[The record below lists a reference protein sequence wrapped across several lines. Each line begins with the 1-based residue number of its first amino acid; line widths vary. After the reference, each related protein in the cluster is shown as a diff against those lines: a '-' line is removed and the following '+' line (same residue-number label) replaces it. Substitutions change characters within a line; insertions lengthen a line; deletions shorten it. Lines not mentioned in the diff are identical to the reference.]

1 MTFRLL
7 FALSLTSFTR
17 AAEKPNILFLL
28 SDDQSWAGLSVAMH
42 PDIPGSKSPTSLTPN
57 LEKFAAQSMRFSAAY
72 APSPVCSPTRISL
85 QTGMTC
91 ATLQWTKA
99 APVLTA
105 ADGYQLIPPVHR
117 KAIREDE
124 TTIAEVLKTAGYAT
138 AHYGKWHLNGGGPE
152 AHGYDESDGDTGNEQ
167 SSRFKGD
174 NPVDIYGMGTR
185 ATTFMEKSKEAGKPF
200 FIQMS
205 YNALHSPEN
214 ASPESIEKF
223 TALMPN
229 SPDRIV
235 QRAALTYD
243 LDTGVGKLLADL
255 DALDLAENTY
265 VIYMS
270 DNGGGGG
277 GSRGNPILRGGKGD
291 LWEGGIRVPLLIRGP
306 GIVPDSWCHQRTV
319 GFDLFPTFCEI
330 AGVGKLPENLEGGS
344 LLPQLA
350 GSSDPIKRP
359 REELV
364 FHFPH
369 YQGETPHSA
378 IYLGDYKLI
387 HFYETG
393 ENQLFNITSD
403 IGEKTDL
410 SEDLP
415 EITSDLVKKL
425 TTYLTETKAQLPTE
439 NPKAIPGK
447 TYVMT
452 KGTQG
457 KRPGGKRR

>member
-7 FALSLTSFTR
+7 LALFFTAFIH

-28 SDDQSWAGLSVAMH
+28 ADDQSWAGLSVAMH
-42 PDIPGSKSPTSLTPN
+42 PDINGSKSPTSQTPN

-105 ADGYQLIPPVHR
+105 ADGYKLIPPVHR
-117 KAIREDE
+117 KAIRENE
-124 TTIAEVLKTAGYAT
+124 NSIAEVLKTVGYAT

-152 AHGYDESDGDTGNEQ
+152 LHGYDESDGNTGNEQ
-167 SSRFKGD
+167 SARFKGD
-174 NPVDIYGMGTR
+174 NPVDIFGMGTR
-185 ATTFMEKSKEAGKPF
+185 AAAFMGKSKEAGKPF

-214 ASPESIEKF
+214 ASPESIAKF

-229 SPDRIV
+229 SPKRIV
-235 QRAALTYD
+235 QRAALAYD
-243 LDTGVGKLLADL
+243 LDTGIGKLLSDL
-255 DALDLAENTY
+255 DSLGLAENTY

-277 GSRGNPILRGGKGD
+277 GSRGNPVLRGGKGD
-291 LWEGGIRVPLLIRGP
+291 LWEGGIRVPLIVRGP
-306 GIVPDSWCHQRTV
+306 GIIPDSWCHQRIV

-330 AGVGKLPENLEGGS
+330 AGVKQLPKNLEGSSILSLFNGS
-344 LLPQLA
+344 T
-350 GSSDPIKRP
+350 DPVKRP
-359 REELV
+359 YEGLV

-369 YQGETPHSA
+369 YQGETPHSV

-410 SEDLP
+410 SEKLP
-415 EITSDLVKKL
+415 KITSSLSENLK
-425 TTYLTETKAQLPTE
+425 TYLTKAKAQLPTE

-447 TYVMT
+447 TYVMS

-457 KRPGGKRR
+457 KRR